1 MLERVVVINDDGL
14 GRGGAAAMALT
25 SVRLLAQRGIQVTLV
40 SGDGSVEPGLPAL
53 GVDVVPLNG
62 IPIMTGARGSAA
74 LRGLFDGKTL
84 RALRDWIAVH
94 DTPRT
99 VYHLH
104 NWHKVLS
111 PSIFEA
117 LLPVASRLLMTAH
130 DYFLVCPNGGY
141 FHYPRGRECDLVPGS
156 IRCLAASCDRRHYG
170 HKLWRFARHQVR
182 RSLFDLTATQATVI
196 AVHEGM
202 VPYLRRADV
211 AEDVISVLR
220 NPVTPW
226 RTTRVSAERNKDVF
240 FVGRLEKDKGVDLL
254 ARAARRAGAR
264 LRVVG
269 DGPLRQTLAEEY
281 PEVELLGWR
290 SANQIA
296 ALAAEARMVVVPTR
310 WRETFGLVALEA
322 LMSGIPVIASR
333 FCLISDEIVRHRFG
347 LACDPLD
354 EVALVGAI
362 KELAGDDDLVREISC
377 RAFTL
382 ARGLAPTPTE
392 WCDDL
397 INSYEHKLSHSLPS
411 VIGRALSTSPQ
422 SSPTGAVSDPV
433 AVRPK
438 IREGAP

>member
-1 MLERVVVINDDGL
+1 
-14 GRGGAAAMALT
+14 MALT
-25 SVRLLAQRGIQVTLV
+25 SLRLLAQRGIQVTFV
-40 SGDGSVEPGLPAL
+40 SGDGSVEPGLSAL
-53 GVDVVPLNG
+53 GIDVVPLNG
-62 IPIMTGARGSAA
+62 IPIMAGARGSAA
-74 LRGLFDGKTL
+74 LRGLFDNRTRG
-84 RALRDWIAVH
+84 ALRDWIAVH

-117 LLPVASRLLMTAH
+117 LRPVASRLLMTAH

-141 FHYPRGRECDLVPGS
+141 FLYPQGRECAHVPGG

-170 HKLWRFARHQVR
+170 HKLWRFARNQVR
-182 RSLFDLTATQATVI
+182 RSLFDLTATPATVI

-202 VPYLRRADV
+202 VPYLRRGDV

-226 RTTRVSAERNKDVF
+226 RTTRVPAERNKDVF
-240 FVGRLEKDKGVDLL
+240 FVGRLEKDKGIDLL

-264 LRVVG
+264 LRVIG
-269 DGPLRQTLAEEY
+269 DGPLGQTLAEEY
-281 PEVELLGWR
+281 PEVDLLGWR
-290 SANQIA
+290 SAKQIA

-347 LACDPLD
+347 LACNPLD
-354 EVALVGAI
+354 EVALAGAI
-362 KELAGDDDLVREISC
+362 EDLARDNDLVREMSC
-377 RAFTL
+377 RAFTQ
-382 ARGLAPTPTE
+382 ARRLAPTPSE
-392 WCDDL
+392 WCDAL
-397 INSYEHKLSHSLPS
+397 INGYERKLSQSLPS
-411 VIGRALSTSPQ
+411 AAGIALSASPRPL
-422 SSPTGAVSDPV
+422 PTGAVRD
-433 AVRPK
+433 AITVRSK
-438 IREGAP
+438 LREGAP